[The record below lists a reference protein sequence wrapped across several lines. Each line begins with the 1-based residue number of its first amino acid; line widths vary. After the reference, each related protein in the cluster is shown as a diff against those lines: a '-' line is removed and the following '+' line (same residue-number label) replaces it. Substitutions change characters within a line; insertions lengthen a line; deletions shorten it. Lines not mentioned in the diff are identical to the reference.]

1 MNKIIFSRVVLASEH
16 LFISLCDFC
25 SITLMNLF
33 YLTNVWMVY
42 QLIVASLLY
51 DPPFVH
57 DHYLVSQVH
66 VVNSM
71 SD

>member
-1 MNKIIFSRVVLASEH
+1 
-16 LFISLCDFC
+16 
-25 SITLMNLF
+25 
-33 YLTNVWMVY
+33 MVY